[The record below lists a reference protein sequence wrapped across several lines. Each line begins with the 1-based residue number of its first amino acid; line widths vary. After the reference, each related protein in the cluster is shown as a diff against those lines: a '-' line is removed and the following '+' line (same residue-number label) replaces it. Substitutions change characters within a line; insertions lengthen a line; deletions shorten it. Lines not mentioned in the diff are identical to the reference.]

1 MQEASPITTQA
12 DFVPF
17 TEEMRK
23 THTILVPGML
33 PLHFSLM
40 QAALASC
47 GYKVEVLQ
55 DTGREVIETGLK
67 YVNNDI
73 CYPALLVIGQLLHAL
88 ESGKYNLEQT
98 ALMIT
103 QTGGGCRA
111 SNYIYLLHKALEKAG
126 LSNIPVI
133 SLNVSGLEKQPGF
146 HLNASM
152 LRKFLAALIYGD
164 ALMYLSNKILPYEVI
179 QGTTDALAQKWL
191 AKLSD
196 AFASGKAQA
205 LSNMKKFTKALAG
218 EFAKVPIVNRPKTKV
233 GIVGEIYIK
242 YAALGNNN
250 LEKFLQKQDCEYMLP
265 GVLNFVMY
273 CVDTYLTDYKLYGG
287 SFLKYGANKG
297 AMWYLKHLESIL
309 HSALDTA
316 PFSAPA
322 TYEETKAMVKG
333 VIGYGN
339 NMGEGWLLTAE
350 MLELVHSGYTNIICA
365 QPFGCLPNHIAGRGM
380 INKIKEI
387 AEEANILALDYDA
400 SASKVNQEN
409 RIKLMLATAK

>member
-88 ESGKYNLEQT
+88 EQT

-164 ALMYLSNKILPYEVI
+164 ALMYLSNKIRPYEVI

-205 LSNMKKFTKALAG
+205 LSNMKKLTKALAS

>member
-103 QTGGGCRA
+103 QTGGGCRV

-164 ALMYLSNKILPYEVI
+164 ALMYLSNKIRPYEVI

>member
-1 MQEASPITTQA
+1 MQEASQTNTQA
-12 DFVPF
+12 NFVPF
-17 TEEMRK
+17 TEEMRH

-33 PLHFSLM
+33 PIHFSLM
-40 QAALASC
+40 QAAFTSC

-55 DTGREVIETGLK
+55 DTSREVEETGLK
-67 YVNNDI
+67 YVNNDS

-88 ESGKYNLEQT
+88 ESGKYDLNKT
-98 ALMIT
+98 ALIIT

-126 LSNIPVI
+126 LAHIPVI
-133 SLNVSGLEKQPGF
+133 SLNVNGLEKQPGF

-164 ALMYLSNKILPYEVI
+164 AIMYLTNKIRPYEAI

-191 AKLSD
+191 DKLSE
-196 AFASGKAQA
+196 AFTSGKAQA
-205 LSNMKKFTKALAG
+205 LSNMQRLTKALAS

-297 AMWYLKHLESIL
+297 AMWYLKHLERIL
-309 HSALDTA
+309 HNALNTV
-316 PFSAPA
+316 PFAAPA
-322 TYEETKAMVKG
+322 TYEETKALVKG
-333 VIGYGN
+333 IIGYGN

-400 SASKVNQEN
+400 SASPVNQEN